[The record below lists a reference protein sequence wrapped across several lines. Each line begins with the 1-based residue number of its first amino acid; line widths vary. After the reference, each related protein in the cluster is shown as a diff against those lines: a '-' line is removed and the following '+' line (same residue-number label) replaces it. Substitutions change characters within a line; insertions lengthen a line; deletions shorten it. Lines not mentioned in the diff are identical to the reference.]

1 MSLYG
6 NSYCRYFYCDI
17 FPWWTLP
24 LPLPSLPPSLLHPS
38 NTKSRANLRK
48 KLDPSYAALLKVRPL
63 DAYSSQRLN
72 DIRSSFVKTEQS
84 ISEVNSQL
92 DAQIEK
98 KYEEK
103 KQAGRSVVPWPMVK
117 CNIHVYHS
125 EILSRRKLWIHEFR
139 SLRATLLV

>member
-1 MSLYG
+1 M
-6 NSYCRYFYCDI
+6 
-17 FPWWTLP
+17 
-24 LPLPSLPPSLLHPS
+24 
-38 NTKSRANLRK
+38 RK

-117 CNIHVYHS
+117 CNIHVYHNIARYFRG
-125 EILSRRKLWIHEFR
+125 ENFEFTNF
-139 SLRATLLV
+139 AV